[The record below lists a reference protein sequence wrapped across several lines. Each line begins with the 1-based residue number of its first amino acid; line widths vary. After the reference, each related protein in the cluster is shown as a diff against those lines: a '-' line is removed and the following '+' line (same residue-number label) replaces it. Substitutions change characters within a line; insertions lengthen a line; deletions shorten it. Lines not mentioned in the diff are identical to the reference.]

1 MRFDVVQLK
10 SNGKSGVILCE
21 CNGELNRNLD
31 FSSLEKKLNELST
44 VARVKRCS
52 RLCDSKD
59 CADAVK
65 TLKKSGISRFVVGGC
80 ENDTFDTVLRDTLE
94 KNGLDTSL
102 IWPINICEQCGL
114 VHTSK
119 KAATEKAYRRISA
132 AVNRIKLAEPLK
144 TIRSKVNHNA
154 VVIRCI
160 MS

>member
-1 MRFDVVQLK
+1 MVQLK

-65 TLKKSGISRFVVGGC
+65 VLKKSGISRFVVGGC
-80 ENDTFDTVLRDTLE
+80 GNDTLDTVLRDTLE
-94 KNGLDTSL
+94 KNGLISRVPGQPRSIRL
-102 IWPINICEQCGL
+102 LVAKEQIPQL
-114 VHTSK
+114 D
-119 KAATEKAYRRISA
+119 
-132 AVNRIKLAEPLK
+132 
-144 TIRSKVNHNA
+144 
-154 VVIRCI
+154 
-160 MS
+160 